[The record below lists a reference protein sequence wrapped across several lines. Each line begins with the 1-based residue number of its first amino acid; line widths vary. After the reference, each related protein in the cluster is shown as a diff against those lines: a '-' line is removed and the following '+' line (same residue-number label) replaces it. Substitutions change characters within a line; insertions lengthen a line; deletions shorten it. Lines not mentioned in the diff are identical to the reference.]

1 MRSIRLLCL
10 VLSLF
15 AAIAVAAD
23 DRAFDPELA
32 KRLGADERG
41 MRMYV
46 LCILKT
52 GPKDAEIKGD
62 ERTKIF
68 DGHFANIKRLADE
81 GKLAVAGPFGKNDK
95 SYRGLYIFNV
105 ATVEEAEKL
114 VVLDP
119 ALQAGVFV
127 ADLTPWYGTA
137 AMMTVAE
144 THRKLEPPTC
154 DIANAA
160 PWIQKWL
167 DAWELAANDILHI
180 GKAPAPDLVFF
191 DKQCVYT
198 TSMVTGEGAPET
210 SGPSLMGTPLKWR
223 AKLHGG
229 TITMPDRTTRP
240 AGLMSYASGDKKTG
254 PFFVMSAPEI
264 WVETLH
270 TPLDEAKNYTG
281 VFLHEFAHVRQVS
294 GFPMM
299 GPLEDAW
306 KFKDSF
312 DDDMVQSHF
321 KSNEEY
327 VKAYNAETDLLYR
340 AAAAESKEETRKLA
354 AEALKMIRA
363 RQGRWFTGDEA
374 VFSQLDSMWLSL
386 EGSGQ
391 WIGYAW
397 LTNPKGG
404 GMTTEQGKA
413 KMRGR
418 GKWWSQEEGLGLFL
432 VIDRL
437 MAEWPSLVFHQ
448 PSIGAVELLE
458 RAIHS

>member
-1 MRSIRLLCL
+1 MKSLLLALTLL
-10 VLSLF
+10 VST
-15 AAIAVAAD
+15 AAAAD
-23 DRAFDPELA
+23 NPTFDPDLA

-41 MRMYV
+41 MRTYI

-68 DGHFANIKRLADE
+68 EGHFANIQRLADE
-81 GKLAVAGPFGKNDK
+81 GKLVVAGPFGKNDR

-105 ATVEEAEKL
+105 ATIEEAEKL
-114 VVLDP
+114 VMLDP
-119 ALQAGVFV
+119 GVKAGVFV
-127 ADLTPWYGTA
+127 PELTPWYGSA
-137 AMMTVAE
+137 AMMIVAE
-144 THRKLEPPTC
+144 THKKLQKPSC

-160 PWIQKWL
+160 PWIQRWL

-191 DKQCVYT
+191 DKQCVYS

-223 AKLHGG
+223 AKPHGG
-229 TITMPDRTTRP
+229 TITLPNATTQP
-240 AGLMSYASGDKKTG
+240 VGLMSYASGDKKTG

-270 TPLDEAKNYTG
+270 TPLDEARNYTA
-281 VFLHEFAHVRQVS
+281 VFLHEFAHVRQVG

-312 DDDMVQSHF
+312 DDNMVQSHF
-321 KSNEEY
+321 KTNEEY
-327 VKAYNAETDLLYR
+327 VKAFNAENELLYR
-340 AAAAESKEETRKLA
+340 AAAAPSKDETRKLA

-363 RQGRWFTGDEA
+363 RQARWFTGDEA
-374 VFSQLDSMWLSL
+374 VFTQLDSMWLSL

-397 LTNPKGG
+397 LKDPKGG
-404 GMTTEQGKA
+404 GMTDQQA
-413 KMRGR
+413 RDKMRGR
-418 GKWWSQEEGLGLFL
+418 GRWWSQEEGLGLFL
-432 VIDRL
+432 VVDRL
-437 MAEWPSLVFHQ
+437 MPNWPSLVFAQ

-458 RAIHS
+458 RAVGK